1 MREKCLSHLYLP
13 EPSSFVYPEA
23 NSFAVHRGICPANAA
38 FTKESDI
45 SLNSLLF
52 MPKLL
57 ACRRTWMFLLNLP
70 SFLFNSESKRL
81 VIAIETQKK
90 VMIYQHVQF
99 FFCLVKKTEAEAHVI
114 LNLLLVHFFA
124 KEW

>member
-1 MREKCLSHLYLP
+1 
-13 EPSSFVYPEA
+13 VYPEA

-70 SFLFNSESKRL
+70 NFLFNSESKRL

-114 LNLLLVHFFA
+114 LNLLLVHFFG